1 MDKKKFQQRF
11 GDRRDKYFAAK
22 NLEKVIKRYLSKY
35 GYELVFFVVNRML
48 TKEREK
54 RNIEK
59 EIEIAE
65 YKLERLKKSRT

>member
-1 MDKKKFQQRF
+1 MDRKKFQQRF
-11 GDRRDKYFAAK
+11 GDRRDKYFGAK

-59 EIEIAE
+59 EIKVAE